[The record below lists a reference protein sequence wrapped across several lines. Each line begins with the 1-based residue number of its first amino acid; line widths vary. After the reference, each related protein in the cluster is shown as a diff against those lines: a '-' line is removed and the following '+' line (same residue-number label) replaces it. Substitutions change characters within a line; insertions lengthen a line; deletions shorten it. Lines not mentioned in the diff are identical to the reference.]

1 MKHAAILVT
10 ILALGVLA
18 AGGALAQTQAVNFH
32 WAPSPDADGQ
42 GNPLP
47 EAVGYQVWLRR
58 DADLPQQ
65 VATVMG
71 DTVYT
76 LQAEPGVV
84 QRIRVCGFDSQGRVS
99 PYSEWSDP
107 VYFEGEVRGGDGVP
121 GAGALG
127 GNYPNPFN
135 PETRIR
141 YGVPEDLATG
151 DPLRLEIYGIDGRRV
166 RAFPVDRTPGWH
178 EVTWDGTDDRGVV
191 QSTGMYV
198 TRLVV
203 GTRVETGKMTMLK

>member
-1 MKHAAILVT
+1 MKHAAIIGT
-10 ILALGVLA
+10 MLALSALGTA
-18 AGGALAQTQAVNFH
+18 GALAQDQPVSFH
-32 WAPSPDADGQ
+32 WAPSPAFDGQ
-42 GNPLP
+42 GNPLS

-58 DADLPQQ
+58 DSGTPVQ
-65 VATVMG
+65 VATVMR

-76 LQAEPGVV
+76 LQAEAGVV
-84 QRIRVCGFDSQGRVS
+84 QRIRVCGFDLEGRIS
-99 PYSEWSDP
+99 PFSEWSDP
-107 VYFEGEVRGGDGVP
+107 VYFEDEIRGGDGVP

-141 YGVPEDLATG
+141 YGIPDDLATG
-151 DPLRLEIYGIDGRRV
+151 DPVRLEIFGIDGRRV
-166 RAFPVDRTPGWH
+166 RTFAVDRTAGWH

-191 QSTGMYV
+191 QSTGLYV

-203 GTRVETGKMTMLK
+203 GARVQTGKMTMLK